1 MEKVRAKYMG
11 GLRVEATH
19 VRSGA
24 TLLTD
29 APVDNHG
36 QGRSFSPTDL
46 LCTAAAACMLTIMGV
61 AAEAH
66 GFSIEGVT
74 VEGTKEMGT
83 EPRRITK
90 LTFVVDMR
98 GLHLE
103 DKFRKIVERSAMTC
117 PVMQSLNPSMEKE
130 VRFIYE

>member
-1 MEKVRAKYMG
+1 MEKVRAKYTG

-90 LTFVVDMR
+90 LTF
-98 GLHLE
+98 E
-103 DKFRKIVERSAMTC
+103 DSRAQRDDVPCDAEFESFDGEGG
-117 PVMQSLNPSMEKE
+117 S
-130 VRFIYE
+130 VRL